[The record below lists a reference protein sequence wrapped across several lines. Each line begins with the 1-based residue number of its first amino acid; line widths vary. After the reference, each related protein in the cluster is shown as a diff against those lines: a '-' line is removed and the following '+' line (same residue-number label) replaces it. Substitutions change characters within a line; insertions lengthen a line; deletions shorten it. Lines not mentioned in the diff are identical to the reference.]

1 MEYRSLI
8 VVGRSEE
15 LRVVDDALSAARD
28 GRGGAVFVVGE
39 SGIGKSRLITEG
51 IELANAAG
59 MALLRGRASAIGP
72 SVSFRPFTEA
82 ILHLLRTEPVEPSAL
97 GSYATVL
104 GRLVPEWCDPPAGP
118 AVESPV
124 TLGEAVLRLTG
135 VAGQGRGCLLA
146 LDDLHDADT
155 ASLALLEYL
164 IDNVDRQPTL
174 LLCGLRETDGA
185 ALALVRD
192 AAQRGRGRLLEPA
205 RLTRADLRALVGA
218 RLDTGPE
225 TVPAEALELVWA
237 GSAGNPFLAEEV
249 VSALVQEK
257 VVVREGPLWV
267 LPDRADPVLPPA
279 LARPL
284 ATRIA
289 GLDERTRDVLSAA
302 VLFGSRFP
310 LAVLARATGLTED
323 DVVGLLRD
331 DPAGSLVEPED
342 AGWYAFRHPLGRAAV
357 LAQLGD
363 DDRIRL
369 AARAADAVDS
379 VHPGLPGEWCELAAT
394 LRLAAGQRPAAGRL
408 FAESGRRALDRGAS
422 TAAVA
427 LLSQAWELLAGDPA
441 SRADALE
448 QLLLALAEDG
458 LVDRALSSVAAL
470 DRFEG
475 LTPARRAVLHTRLAW
490 ALEVAGRVDEALAQV
505 DTARALLGPD
515 AAAADVAVIDV
526 VAAHLAYDQPGPD
539 RRPAAEALA
548 RRAATVAESVPLPVV
563 ACQAW
568 LLLAAI
574 ARQRDA
580 AEATAH
586 LEHAHSLA
594 VLHRLPLWELHA
606 LVRLGN
612 DDALRTGDLTRLN
625 RAREQASAAG
635 SVTARYQAEAGLA
648 LHAILRGELAEATEL
663 LDDALDATIRFRQ
676 AETTRYVLLLRVV
689 LAGHRGDR
697 AALTEALTEFGRRR
711 GDVTLHAPRIH
722 GLAGAFCAL
731 LEEDHARAREDLA
744 LAAHHEEAGGDI
756 DHLSGRFG
764 LHLLLRVV
772 DGTAGRPEWRAV
784 HADPAA
790 ALRWDRQFAEFARA
804 VLLGREGK
812 RRQAERAMVEA
823 LRIAEPYATSR
834 HLALRLVGEAALDDG
849 WGDPVGWLRAA
860 ERYFHRGKVP
870 AVARACR
877 ALLRRTGARVPQ
889 HRAGTDDIPARL
901 RSAGVTAREYE
912 VLGLLAG
919 RLNNQEIAARLHLSP
934 RTVERH
940 VGNLITKTGLPNRIA
955 LSALA
960 LDVLGPGEPSLHS
973 TMLDLVQETAAD
985 DTFA

>member
-51 IELANAAG
+51 IELANTAG

-135 VAGQGRGCLLA
+135 VAGEGRGCLLA

-155 ASLALLEYL
+155 ASLAMLEYL

-192 AAQRGRGRLLEPA
+192 AAQRGRGRLIEPA

-218 RLDTGPE
+218 RLDTDPE

-249 VSALVQEK
+249 VTALVQEK
-257 VVVREGPLWV
+257 VVVREGALWG
-267 LPDRADPVLPPA
+267 LADRADPVLPPA

-302 VLFGSRFP
+302 VLFGPRFP
-310 LAVLARATGLTED
+310 LAALARATGLTED

-331 DPAGSLVEPED
+331 DLAGPLVEPD
-342 AGWYAFRHPLGRAAV
+342 TGTGWYAFRHPLGRAAV

-363 DDRIRL
+363 DDRVRL

-379 VHPGLPGEWCELAAT
+379 LHPGLPGEWCELAAT
-394 LRLAAGQRPAAGRL
+394 LRLAADQRPAAGRL
-408 FAESGRRALDRGAS
+408 FAESGRRALDRGAT

-441 SRADALE
+441 SRADTLE

-470 DRFEG
+470 DQFDG

-505 DTARALLGPD
+505 DTARALLG
-515 AAAADVAVIDV
+515 
-526 VAAHLAYDQPGPD
+526 
-539 RRPAAEALA
+539 
-548 RRAATVAESVPLPVV
+548 
-563 ACQAW
+563 
-568 LLLAAI
+568 
-574 ARQRDA
+574 
-580 AEATAH
+580 
-586 LEHAHSLA
+586 
-594 VLHRLPLWELHA
+594 
-606 LVRLGN
+606 
-612 DDALRTGDLTRLN
+612 
-625 RAREQASAAG
+625 
-635 SVTARYQAEAGLA
+635 
-648 LHAILRGELAEATEL
+648 
-663 LDDALDATIRFRQ
+663 
-676 AETTRYVLLLRVV
+676 
-689 LAGHRGDR
+689 
-697 AALTEALTEFGRRR
+697 
-711 GDVTLHAPRIH
+711 
-722 GLAGAFCAL
+722 
-731 LEEDHARAREDLA
+731 
-744 LAAHHEEAGGDI
+744 
-756 DHLSGRFG
+756 
-764 LHLLLRVV
+764 
-772 DGTAGRPEWRAV
+772 
-784 HADPAA
+784 
-790 ALRWDRQFAEFARA
+790 
-804 VLLGREGK
+804 
-812 RRQAERAMVEA
+812 
-823 LRIAEPYATSR
+823 
-834 HLALRLVGEAALDDG
+834 
-849 WGDPVGWLRAA
+849 
-860 ERYFHRGKVP
+860 
-870 AVARACR
+870 
-877 ALLRRTGARVPQ
+877 
-889 HRAGTDDIPARL
+889 
-901 RSAGVTAREYE
+901 
-912 VLGLLAG
+912 
-919 RLNNQEIAARLHLSP
+919 
-934 RTVERH
+934 
-940 VGNLITKTGLPNRIA
+940 
-955 LSALA
+955 
-960 LDVLGPGEPSLHS
+960 
-973 TMLDLVQETAAD
+973 
-985 DTFA
+985 